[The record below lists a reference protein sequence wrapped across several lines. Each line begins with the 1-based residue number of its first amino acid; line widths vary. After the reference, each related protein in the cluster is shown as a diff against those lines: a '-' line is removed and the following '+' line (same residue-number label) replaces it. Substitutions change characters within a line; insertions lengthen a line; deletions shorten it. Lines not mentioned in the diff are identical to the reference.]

1 MDIPTSVSFTKKA
14 RDTFQTI
21 KNRTDVPFNIQS
33 RIAIMLAINSG
44 DSLDTAGRGD
54 TKGKPLSRDLVFGE
68 FLEDFDVILRQYKHG
83 SGSDIS
89 MGELITA
96 LIDIGAHKM
105 AHCRS
110 LEQLAALA

>member
-1 MDIPTSVSFTKKA
+1 MDIPTTISFSKKA

-21 KNRTDVPFNIQS
+21 KNRTEVPFSIQS

-44 DSLDTAGRGD
+44 DSLDGAANAD
-54 TKGKPLSRDLVFGE
+54 SKVKPLPRDLVFGE
-68 FLEDFDVILRQYKHG
+68 LLQDFDILLRQYKYELNVELSTG
-83 SGSDIS
+83 K
-89 MGELITA
+89 LITA

-110 LEQLAALA
+110 LEQLADLA